1 MQMSLFWRV
10 FLANAAVVTA
20 GGLALALT
28 PVSVSERITLAQAI
42 DLAIGVTAL
51 LIVNLMLLRP
61 LLRPIARL
69 VRTMRGVDL
78 LRTGARVPVESPA
91 EIGELELAFNEM
103 LDRLEDERRQAG
115 ARALRAQEAERRR
128 IARGLHDEVGQTM
141 TGVLF
146 QLKRLAEGARPEQRD
161 QLAEAQRYVRA
172 SLEEVRRIAQE
183 LLPEMLEHLG
193 LASSLKA
200 LATGF
205 TERTGI
211 AVKVD
216 VAGDLPPLDSE
227 AELVVYRIAQESL
240 TNVARHADASS
251 VVLSLAPGQAN
262 GRARSVVLRV
272 ADDGRGFRESTVESG
287 GLRGIRERALIV
299 DAALAIKPGRDG
311 GVEVRL
317 EVPAGR
323 GD

>member
-1 MQMSLFWRV
+1 MSLFWRV

-28 PVSVSERITLAQAI
+28 PVSISERITLAQAV

-69 VRTMRGVDL
+69 VRTMQNVDL
-78 LRTGARVPVESPA
+78 LRVGARVPVESPA
-91 EIGELELAFNEM
+91 EIGELERAFNEM
-103 LDRLEDERRQAG
+103 LNRLEDERRQAG

-146 QLKRLAEGARPEQRD
+146 QLKRLAEGALPEQRH
-161 QLAEAQRYVRA
+161 QLGEAQRYVRA

-211 AVKVD
+211 AATVN

-251 VVLSLAPGQAN
+251 VVLSLEPGQAN

-272 ADDGRGFRESTVESG
+272 ADDGRGFRESSVESG

-299 DAALAIKPGRDG
+299 DAALAIKPGHDG

>member
-1 MQMSLFWRV
+1 MSLFWRV
-10 FLANAAVVTA
+10 FFANAAVVTA

-28 PVSVSERITLAQAI
+28 PVSISERITIAQAI
-42 DLAIGVTAL
+42 DLAIGVAAL
-51 LIVNLMLLRP
+51 LAVNLILLRP
-61 LLRPIARL
+61 LLHPIARL
-69 VRTMRGVDL
+69 VRTMQGVDL
-78 LRTGARVPVESPA
+78 LHAGARVPVESPA
-91 EIGELELAFNEM
+91 EIGDLERAFNEM
-103 LDRLEDERRQAG
+103 LDRLEDERRQSG

-128 IARGLHDEVGQTM
+128 IARGLHDEVGQSM

-146 QLKRLAEGARPEQRD
+146 QLKRLAQDASPSQAE

-193 LASSLKA
+193 LASALKA
-200 LATGF
+200 LASGF

-211 AVKVD
+211 RVTVH
-216 VAGDLPPLDSE
+216 VAGDLPPLDPE

-251 VVLSLAPGQAN
+251 VLLSLAPGRLN
-262 GRARSVVLRV
+262 GRAGSVVLRV
-272 ADDGRGFRESTVESG
+272 ADDGRGLGESVVESG

-299 DAALAIKPGRDG
+299 DAALAIKPGPDG

-317 EVPAGR
+317 EVPAR
-323 GD
+323 RD